1 MMKKILPVVLCVFG
15 LVLPGQASVVKD
27 REIEALLKKPF
38 LKASFEKQR
47 KLKILSK
54 PFNTSGI
61 ILFLPDKGVIWQ
73 TQIPLIDTL
82 VIKNNGEMLSV
93 REDNQIQT
101 PQNPFTGLASRIFLT
116 LLSLDLE
123 KIKQLFLIDKGVK
136 QGELYSYILRP
147 KEKQLANII
156 DKIVLSGKS
165 RMENIDIIEK
175 SGDSTLVNFSNEIF
189 DMDKL
194 TSLDKELLDLLK

>member
-1 MMKKILPVVLCVFG
+1 MKKILPVLLCVFG
-15 LVLPGQASVVKD
+15 LVFPGQASVSNDK
-27 REIEALLKKPF
+27 EIEILLKKPF

-47 KLKILSK
+47 KLKVLSR
-54 PFNTSGI
+54 PFNTAGI
-61 ILFLPDKGVIWQ
+61 ILFQPDKGVIWQ
-73 TQIPLIDTL
+73 TRTPLTDTL

-93 REDNQIQT
+93 KENSRIQA
-101 PQNPFTGLASRIFLT
+101 PNNPFAGLASRIFLT

-123 KIKQLFLIDKGVK
+123 KIKQLFLIEKGIK

-147 KEKQLANII
+147 KEQQLANII
-156 DKIVLSGKS
+156 DKIILSGKS

-175 SGDSTLVNFSNEIF
+175 SGDSTLVIFSNEIF
-189 DMDKL
+189 DTDKL